1 MASRSGGRNT
11 AFRPQDRTI
20 TMVDDLDRM
29 GCIGHDLHIATVD
42 MEDETCLFRPLMVFC
57 HIVIFSVRLSLF
69 VSLGKRGI
77 YELPYEVYINCL
89 TQYISSGICSIS
101 SQKRPVERCLRR
113 LLHASLIRARML
125 LTLLPFVIRGVMGR
139 KRRMKRS
146 LTISSGVIFSSFSCM
161 TRMTWANS
169 VTVRHSTIC
178 AR

>member
-1 MASRSGGRNT
+1 MMDFHKGRWRLALGRLVNLRYINRWIIFS
-11 AFRPQDRTI
+11 A
-20 TMVDDLDRM
+20 DLFVSLSVSLLGVLGM
-29 GCIGHDLHIATVD
+29 FSIL
-42 MEDETCLFRPLMVFC
+42 

-146 LTISSGVIFSSFSCM
+146 LTISSGGIFSSFSCM